1 MKTKTCSQHEVC
13 QSSDSQLAICE
24 CWCAEC
30 ADIME
35 DIRKTQKV
43 ADFSQ
48 IMAMYGAIV
57 EKGN

>member
-1 MKTKTCSQHEVC
+1 MKAKTCEQHEVC
-13 QSSDSQLAICE
+13 QSSDSQLAICL

-35 DIRKTQKV
+35 DNRKALKL

-48 IMAMYGAIV
+48 LMSIYGATV
-57 EKGN
+57 EKQN